1 MVKLLVRLL
10 VSAAAVYAAQWLA
23 RGLVMYGLMAREL
36 ITVDDVIGAVI
47 FAVVLGVLNALLRP
61 VLLLLTCPITLL
73 TFGLFVLV
81 VNALVFYFAASLA
94 GGVRVDG
101 FLGAL
106 FGSLV
111 VTACSTLA
119 DQLLEQK

>member
-23 RGLVMYGLMAREL
+23 RGLVLYGLMTREL
-36 ITVDDVIGAVI
+36 ISVDDVTGAVI

-73 TFGLFVLV
+73 TLGLFVLV
-81 VNALVFYFAASLA
+81 VNAIVFYFAASLV
-94 GGVRVDG
+94 GSVRVDG
-101 FLGAL
+101 FLG
-106 FGSLV
+106 
-111 VTACSTLA
+111 
-119 DQLLEQK
+119 